1 MLDVTKGSPK
11 ELVDVAG
18 VPVLGRVIAECA
30 ASGIE
35 ELLIVVAPGK
45 DAIVEYAG
53 PLAGSAGMPAR
64 IEFIEQRE
72 PRGLAD
78 AIRLGRHFADG
89 EPLGVALPDNLF
101 IGDAPGLRQV
111 IDTHVSTGINVV
123 GVVEIFAADAAR
135 RGPTAAY
142 SGRLDGDV
150 FHLERVPDKGP
161 RTASFDTGGAAS
173 AFTGIGRYVFT
184 SEAFAAMDDV
194 ERSLKPGAE
203 VDDIPVMQRLLD
215 AGRLVGRRIRGC
227 FLDVG
232 LPDGHAEAN
241 AVLAAAS

>member
-1 MLDVTKGSPK
+1 MLGVTKGSPK
-11 ELVDVAG
+11 ELIDVAG
-18 VPVLGRVIAECA
+18 VPALGRVIAECA

-45 DAIVEYAG
+45 EAIAEYAG
-53 PLAGSAGMPAR
+53 PLAGTPGMPSR
-64 IEFIEQRE
+64 IGFIEQRE

-78 AIRLGRHFADG
+78 AIRLGRHFANR

-111 IDTHVSTGINVV
+111 IDTHVSTGVNVV

-135 RGPTAAY
+135 RGPTAIY
-142 SGRLDGDV
+142 PGRLDGDA
-150 FHLERVPDKGP
+150 FHIERVPDKGA
-161 RTASFDTGGAAS
+161 RTERFDTGGAAS

-184 SEAFAAMDDV
+184 SDAFRVIDDV

-203 VDDIPVMQRLLD
+203 LDDIPVMQRLL
-215 AGRLVGRRIRGC
+215 ASGRLAGRRIRGR

-232 LPDGHAEAN
+232 LPDGHAEAS
-241 AVLAAAS
+241 AILAGP